1 MVYPNFLKGRKKP
14 KELLKMFVKANI
26 SVGFLSLKKNRNK
39 CQRSITKEP
48 KTKQNKQAKQ
58 KQKQKNSF
66 PPILRTNSE
75 QEICIQKIKQSHLR
89 N

>member
-1 MVYPNFLKGRKKP
+1 
-14 KELLKMFVKANI
+14 MFVKANI
-26 SVGFLSLKKNRNK
+26 SIGFLSLKKNRNK

-58 KQKQKNSF
+58 KQKQKKLLS
-66 PPILRTNSE
+66 
-75 QEICIQKIKQSHLR
+75 SHPQ

>member
-1 MVYPNFLKGRKKP
+1 
-14 KELLKMFVKANI
+14 MFVKANI
-26 SVGFLSLKKNRNK
+26 SVGFLSLKNRNK

-58 KQKQKNSF
+58 KQKQKQTPFLPS
-66 PPILRTNSE
+66 SE
-75 QEICIQKIKQSHLR
+75 LTQNKRSVFKKIKQSHLR

>member
-1 MVYPNFLKGRKKP
+1 MVYPNFFKREKKP

-26 SVGFLSLKKNRNK
+26 SVGFLSLKNRNK

-58 KQKQKNSF
+58 KQKQKQTPFLPS
-66 PPILRTNSE
+66 SE
-75 QEICIQKIKQSHLR
+75 LTQNKRSVFKKIKQSHLR